1 MKRTL
6 QIALLA
12 ALSFCVAGVAVAYD
26 GTYTPG
32 AGVIK
37 SPHDLT
43 PGNGGM
49 GYGANPADSLQ
60 RVCIFC
66 HAPHNTY
73 KLAPENGGPDGLGA
87 GPTAPTDYTYL
98 PLWNH
103 TPSLNDAYSMYDNG
117 PGAPQSGPKAAQSI
131 GLMMGPGPSS
141 LLCLSCHDGSVAVN
155 SYGNS
160 AQLSKSQSLGG
171 GGKMALN
178 YTIGGDSYL
187 GNHHP
192 IGFQYAAVQSVD
204 QEGIIDATSAD
215 FGAAGKVIDHLY
227 GDGQMECGTC
237 HSVHNK
243 GNAGETLLWKSDQA
257 SGLCLTCHNK

>member
-103 TPSLNDAYSMYDNG
+103 TPSLNDAYSMYVHG
-117 PGAPQSGPKAAQSI
+117 FQTPWVLVIYLVGMTCLLPHLLHGV
-131 GLMMGPGPSS
+131 SS
-141 LLCLSCHDGSVAVN
+141 TF
-155 SYGNS
+155 
-160 AQLSKSQSLGG
+160 QSLGWRHPKYDGAIDKG
-171 GGKMALN
+171 GPALALVL
-178 YTIGGDSYL
+178 YL
-187 GNHHP
+187 GYIIP
-192 IGFQYAAVQSVD
+192 PVAVYLHAIKLPRV
-204 QEGIIDATSAD
+204 
-215 FGAAGKVIDHLY
+215 
-227 GDGQMECGTC
+227 
-237 HSVHNK
+237 
-243 GNAGETLLWKSDQA
+243 
-257 SGLCLTCHNK
+257 